1 MKKYNTTILTTH
13 TTTPINYHFIVLET
27 LLEGA
32 SAFVAVIGIIT
43 DLLKYDNG
51 FNVGHAV

>member
-27 LLEGA
+27 LLEVA
-32 SAFVAVIGIIT
+32 LALVAVI
-43 DLLKYDNG
+43 
-51 FNVGHAV
+51 